1 MRPGFSRAKPSLA
14 IYEFDPSWQ
23 LHQKQIHHIDG
34 LNYGHD
40 FVLLPDYYVFHM
52 TPFVKGSWWTTTK
65 ILMGWTSPG
74 EEMRYYP
81 DLPSR
86 FVIIPRH
93 MSDGNAGVML
103 VDTEPCHVSLFFF
116 YSFSAIANEKCFLAQ
131 IADFLVSDLQLSEKT
146 VPKIFSTGLHFVF
159 R

>member
-1 MRPGFSRAKPSLA
+1 
-14 IYEFDPSWQ
+14 
-23 LHQKQIHHIDG
+23 
-34 LNYGHD
+34 
-40 FVLLPDYYVFHM
+40 
-52 TPFVKGSWWTTTK
+52 
-65 ILMGWTSPG
+65 
-74 EEMRYYP
+74 MRYYP

-103 VDTEPCHVSLFFF
+103 VDTEPCHVSLFF
-116 YSFSAIANEKCFLAQ
+116 YPFSAIANEKCFLAQ
-131 IADFLVSDLQLSEKT
+131 IADFLVSDLQLSEKYT

>member
-1 MRPGFSRAKPSLA
+1 
-14 IYEFDPSWQ
+14 
-23 LHQKQIHHIDG
+23 
-34 LNYGHD
+34 
-40 FVLLPDYYVFHM
+40 
-52 TPFVKGSWWTTTK
+52 
-65 ILMGWTSPG
+65 
-74 EEMRYYP
+74 
-81 DLPSR
+81 
-86 FVIIPRH
+86 
-93 MSDGNAGVML
+93 MSDENAGVML